1 MKPIPSG
8 PYLKGVQPASSI
20 LAQPKGSVARV
31 SNLCYRQRGA
41 MNTVDGSQI
50 INWYSGALQS
60 SRGRFLAAS
69 LFQPINIARYFM
81 TINDAPDT
89 GIISPRNVVA
99 TLASGGS
106 LVSGQ
111 PYYYEV
117 TALDGAGGETTASLE
132 VTATPSG
139 GNLSVALSW
148 DSVAGAVAY
157 NVYRGTSPGAETLLI
172 GSGLPVTTNSFT
184 DNGTAGMSGSTTY
197 PILASPVGAVL
208 TVIRISALVYQ
219 SNYAFTTTVPNAVQ
233 VGQNFTVA
241 GCTPSGP
248 FNGTF
253 LCSSKSANT
262 VYAQIFGS
270 FHGQVSTVGGGG
282 TIAGPSGP
290 PLSNTTRQSAL
301 FKMPNAGNYP
311 ISYSDGNIVAKF
323 PPAPIP
329 IQGGEPAG
337 TGGAGG
343 TTGGGVVGGS
353 APTPLGGQPGST
365 CPIPQIAQFN
375 NQLMLALGNGYP
387 LQIYTDL
394 GSVPANSTV
403 AAVSVVNIVE
413 ETASGVGGQA
423 TVTTSVAHNLPA
435 GAQAIIAGN
444 SQPSFNG
451 AFFILSVPTPT
462 SLVIAVSAASGL
474 TGAGGT
480 LSPTTVPVQ
489 NTFVPAF
496 DAWLQETPYAQNSLI
511 VPANVQW
518 APAVTYAAQQAIV
531 PDTPNGFYYVAT
543 KGGTSGATQ
552 PSFPVTIGAT
562 VTDNTVTWTCAGSS
576 TFYYI
581 ATQGGV
587 SGGSSSTF
595 TVPQFPQTV
604 GGTVTDGSVI
614 WKNAGLVTSAA
625 PNPPGAA
632 HVIVYSGSLW
642 VANTWPLD
650 NPNGIDG
657 PCAIRMSDT
666 NAPNSWNPI
675 NQAFLDKDDGT
686 EIQGLATFTISAQ
699 GIPPEGS
706 LVVFKDFSTYQ
717 VQGVFGASN
726 FSIQRV
732 VTDMGCTAP
741 RSIQFVPGFG
751 IVRLTHLGIAKFDG
765 VRDEIISEEIRP
777 YLFPSND
784 ISLQDITPMDQNYSC
799 GAYGFQTANP
809 PMYCLAIPVGNSGG
823 KLTRLL
829 IYDLVTKEWG
839 VVDLP
844 FALGCAVQV
853 RAEGTIPI
861 SMFGGFSDG
870 ALQRWQA
877 GDIQWYTGA
886 GSPNQSVVNWSFRTQ
901 EAASQVADQR
911 LYFRRIAIRGQNTN
925 STTGIKVVPVVNGIP
940 GTPYTSAPLSSGDFE
955 IFAPIVMTGVR
966 AHADISGS
974 GDVQIQGHSF
984 HTVEKP
990 VGAPVVI
997 S

>member
-1 MKPIPSG
+1 VKPIPSG
-8 PYLKGVQPASSI
+8 PYLKGVQAASSI
-20 LAQPKGSVARV
+20 LAQPKGSVARA
-31 SNLCYRQRGA
+31 SNLIYRQRGA

-50 INWYSGALQS
+50 INWYAGALQS
-60 SRGRFLAAS
+60 SRGKFLTAN

-81 TINDAPDT
+81 TINDSPDI
-89 GIISPRNVVA
+89 GILSPRNVVA
-99 TLASGGS
+99 ALASGGS
-106 LVSGQ
+106 LTSGQ

-132 VTATPSG
+132 VTATPSS
-139 GNLSVALSW
+139 GNLSIALTWDTVAS
-148 DSVAGAVAY
+148 AVAY
-157 NVYRGTSPGAETLLI
+157 NVYRGTSSGMEGLLI
-172 GSGLPVTTNSFT
+172 GAGLPVTSNSFV
-184 DNGTAGMSGSTTY
+184 DNGTAAQSGSTSY
-197 PILASPVGAVL
+197 VILASPVGAVV
-208 TVIRISALVYQ
+208 TVVRNPPFAAKANWAY
-219 SNYAFTTTVPNAVQ
+219 TTQLPNSIQ
-233 VGQNFTVA
+233 VGQSFTVI
-241 GCTPSGP
+241 GCSPSL
-248 FNGTF
+248 FNQT
-253 LCSSKSANT
+253 LICISKSGNT
-262 VYAQIFGS
+262 LYAQTFAGFGIS
-270 FHGQVSTVGGGG
+270 NQVGGGG
-282 TIAGPSGP
+282 TISGP
-290 PLSNTTRQSAL
+290 TAPPGTNTTRQSAL

-311 ISYSDGNIVAKF
+311 ISYSDANIVAKF

-365 CPIPQIAQFN
+365 CPIPQTAQFN

-387 LQIYTDL
+387 LQIYTDT
-394 GSVPANSTV
+394 GSVPANSLI
-403 AAVSVVNIVE
+403 AVVPIVSIVE
-413 ETASGVGGQA
+413 ESSSGAGGQA
-423 TVTTSVAHNLPA
+423 TVNTTVVHNLPS
-435 GAQAIIAGN
+435 GAQALIAGN

-451 AFFILSVPTPT
+451 SFFILSVPTPT
-462 SLVIAVSAASGL
+462 SLVIAVAAVSGL
-474 TGAGGT
+474 TGTGGT

-518 APAVTYAAQQAIV
+518 APEVAYAAQQAIV
-531 PDTPNGFYYVAT
+531 PDAPNGFYYVAT

-562 VTDNTVTWTCAGSS
+562 VTDSGVTWTCAGSS
-576 TFYYI
+576 LYYYI

-604 GGTVTDGSVI
+604 GGTVADGSVI
-614 WKNAGLVTSAA
+614 WKNAGLLTSAA
-625 PNPPGAA
+625 PTPPGAA

-650 NPNGIDG
+650 NANGIDG

-717 VQGVFGASN
+717 IQGVFGASN

-784 ISLQDITPMDQNYSC
+784 ISLADITPMDQNYSY
-799 GAYGFQTANP
+799 GSYGFQTANP
-809 PMYCLAIPVGNSGG
+809 PMYCVAIPIGSSGG
-823 KLTRLL
+823 TLTRILC
-829 IYDLVTKEWG
+829 YDLVTKEWG
-839 VVDLP
+839 VIDLP
-844 FALGCAVQV
+844 FSLGCAVQI

-861 SMFGGFSDG
+861 SMLGGFSDG

-955 IFAPIVMTGVR
+955 IFAPILMTGVR
-966 AHADISGS
+966 VHADISGS
-974 GDVQIQGHSF
+974 GDCQIQGHSF